1 MTVCHVIHISIAKYH
16 QTKGH
21 EQRGK
26 VRNQLLVLGESREYM
41 DSIYEIHSLQSVAN
55 LAWSTLPRQA
65 WMQSRVT
72 YHDTL
77 EIFYLY
83 IHAARGQKN

>member
-1 MTVCHVIHISIAKYH
+1 MTVCHVIHSSRAKYH

-21 EQRGK
+21 GQRGK
-26 VRNQLLVLGESREYM
+26 VRNQLLVLGESRDYM
-41 DSIYEIHSLQSVAN
+41 DSIYEICSLPSVAN
-55 LAWSTLPRQA
+55 LARSTLPRQA
-65 WMQSRVT
+65 RMQSRVT
-72 YHDTL
+72 YQDTL

>member
-1 MTVCHVIHISIAKYH
+1 
-16 QTKGH
+16 
-21 EQRGK
+21 
-26 VRNQLLVLGESREYM
+26 M
-41 DSIYEIHSLQSVAN
+41 DYIYESHSLPSMAN

-65 WMQSRVT
+65 RMQSRVT
-72 YHDTL
+72 YQDTL